1 MSLVIFKGKEIVG
14 TSYKKE
20 LQEKT
25 QNQFRVEKLLKRQ
38 KKKKNYMLNG
48 KAMVILLK
56 VELIK
61 KIYSEYFPV
70 LQNRNLQEEE

>member
-25 QNQFRVEKLLKRQ
+25 QNWFRVEKLLKRQ